1 MKAIEKGMRP
11 GICDT
16 RAHIPHIVF
25 ADYKNKTSAEVVQ
38 VLDTQLE
45 EVENADD

>member
-1 MKAIEKGMRP
+1 MTAIKKGMLP

-16 RAHIPHIVF
+16 RANVPYIVF

-45 EVENADD
+45 GEENADD